1 MKDEIQN
8 QEEKLKEYEKKVE
21 ALNPNEEKEKER
33 VLQVDCNW
41 YY

>member
-1 MKDEIQN
+1 MKDQIQN

-21 ALNPNEEKEKER
+21 ALNPKEEKQKER
-33 VLQVDCNW
+33 VLQVDYNW